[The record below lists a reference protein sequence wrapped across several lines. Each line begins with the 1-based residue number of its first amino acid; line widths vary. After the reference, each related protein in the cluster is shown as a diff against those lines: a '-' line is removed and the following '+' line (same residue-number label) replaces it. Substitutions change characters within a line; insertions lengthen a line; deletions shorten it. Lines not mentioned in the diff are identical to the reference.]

1 MGYGRNDEEEED
13 ANKNNNENAVS
24 KEEKKDNEEYKLKK
38 IEINYDNL
46 IKLCL
51 INSLKQ
57 GTIYTPTI
65 NLYKTTHKNKLK
77 DLPQS
82 IKDILKSLICD
93 RVVLDSINMPNIKI
107 VNTQF
112 NTEGEQFFNY
122 LEKEHINKKINM
134 YKEINNECSLI
145 HEYNNIYDTTI
156 KSNQIIE
163 MLISMQDYIEPI
175 LSNNFYVI
183 VNFNYYQNINL
194 EKIDKNLD
202 KISTLLNFVKKYEEN
217 YSEPKNEKETL
228 YDIEKNIYIFRIIF
242 MIYFYLLFICKIIL
256 KYHYVTTIYL
266 MINKMVNENYY
277 YLGNFSKDKVINF
290 IEDIFKIIMKI
301 KLKVQGQITQKK
313 KIFFDEGISLYINF
327 MNLAVLREILN
338 FVKKNQILKTIKFS
352 ELKQMS
358 QKNFNGK
365 KLQKKNTFPYEK
377 NDHYFLKISN
387 LLII

>member
-1 MGYGRNDEEEED
+1 M
-13 ANKNNNENAVS
+13 
-24 KEEKKDNEEYKLKK
+24 KK

-122 LEKEHINKKINM
+122 LEKEHINKIINM

-156 KSNQIIE
+156 ESNQIIE

-277 YLGNFSKDKVINF
+277 YLRNFSKDKVINF

-327 MNLAVLREILN
+327 MNLAVLREISN

-358 QKNFNGK
+358 QKNFDGK

-377 NDHYFLKISN
+377 NDHYFLKIPN

>member
-175 LSNNFYVI
+175 LSNNIYVI
-183 VNFNYYQNINL
+183 INFNYYQNINL

-202 KISTLLNFVKKYEEN
+202 KISTLLNFLKKYEEN
-217 YSEPKNEKETL
+217 YSEPKNEKEIL

-242 MIYFYLLFICKIIL
+242 MIYILSSFYLQNYSEVSLCHYNLF
-256 KYHYVTTIYL
+256 
-266 MINKMVNENYY
+266 N
-277 YLGNFSKDKVINF
+277 DK
-290 IEDIFKIIMKI
+290 
-301 KLKVQGQITQKK
+301 
-313 KIFFDEGISLYINF
+313 
-327 MNLAVLREILN
+327 
-338 FVKKNQILKTIKFS
+338 
-352 ELKQMS
+352 
-358 QKNFNGK
+358 
-365 KLQKKNTFPYEK
+365 
-377 NDHYFLKISN
+377 
-387 LLII
+387 

>member
-377 NDHYFLKISN
+377 NDHYFLKIPN